1 VANAKDFQE
10 HYHIAKFNDA
20 FGLTEAL
27 NLAVEFEN
35 GIQWRKNLRTTKASS
50 TRNKAISH
58 NSPLLSSSF
67 ILDSRETSSGGRT
80 GSRTAHGIDRD
91 ILKLLREK

>member
-1 VANAKDFQE
+1 VSGELLLQPVALKDL
-10 HYHIAKFNDA
+10 
-20 FGLTEAL
+20 LTETL

-58 NSPLLSSSF
+58 NSPLLSS
-67 ILDSRETSSGGRT
+67 
-80 GSRTAHGIDRD
+80 
-91 ILKLLREK
+91 